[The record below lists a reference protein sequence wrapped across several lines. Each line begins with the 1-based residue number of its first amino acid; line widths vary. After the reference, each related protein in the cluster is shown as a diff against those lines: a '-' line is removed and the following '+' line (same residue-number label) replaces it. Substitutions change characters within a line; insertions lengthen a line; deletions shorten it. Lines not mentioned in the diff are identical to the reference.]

1 MNRWVGLS
9 VTFDYVVT
17 SNPSVK
23 ESNHD
28 IFVLRQHYA
37 NEMA

>member
-17 SNPSVK
+17 SNPSAK

-28 IFVLRQHYA
+28 IFVLRQRHA
-37 NEMA
+37 NEIA